1 MSKAEFWDVVYLR
14 YGLPL
19 KQFPSHCDCSKFY
32 TVQHVLSCKRGGFV
46 TLRHN
51 KSRENISEML
61 QEVTNELQPLT
72 GEE

>member
-1 MSKAEFWDVVYLR
+1 M
-14 YGLPL
+14 
-19 KQFPSHCDCSKFY
+19 
-32 TVQHVLSCKRGGFV
+32 

-51 KSRENISEML
+51 KSRENISEMS